1 MNDDAFSRLVAEEVK
16 NRVSRSQREFL
27 NLPENWSRW
36 QRALVALVENLSNQI
51 QRLDDDE
58 QTDRDRYE
66 ALGNDGVKLLAEA
79 MSDYESRRSKISRF
93 KFHVDKR
100 LDEVS
105 RMIALG
111 VDAADEDTTA
121 HLFLRKAIEKHR
133 DMLEEYDLEAT
144 PIDLALWEALDG
156 KWSFE
161 LINADDLLPS
171 YDYDQS

>member
-16 NRVSRSQREFL
+16 NRVSRSQRDFL
-27 NLPENWSRW
+27 TLPDNWVRW
-36 QRALVALVENLSNQI
+36 QRALVVLVENLRI
-51 QRLDDDE
+51 QLERLDADE
-58 QTDRDRYE
+58 EIDRERYE
-66 ALGNDGVKLLAEA
+66 SFGEDGVKLLAEA
-79 MSDYESRRSKISRF
+79 MSDYENRRSKISRF

-111 VDAADEDTTA
+111 ADSVDEDSSA
-121 HLFLRKAIEKHR
+121 HAFLRKAIEKHR

-144 PIDLALWEALDG
+144 PIDLALWDALDG

-161 LINADDLLPS
+161 MITAEDLLPT
-171 YDYDQS
+171 YDS